1 MEDINNVI
9 DKLIGESTRFAKDQL
24 KVLIRNGKSDST
36 ELIRDMG
43 EMTEKY
49 IRQRQAG
56 EITNSEFK
64 ELMEDVLEL
73 NEMQYNKLSVEAKV
87 RTDKIKDGFKDLVVN
102 KLLALI

>member
-9 DKLIGESTRFAKDQL
+9 DKLIGESKRFAKDQL

-56 EITNSEFK
+56 EITNSEFNNHN
-64 ELMEDVLEL
+64 LY
-73 NEMQYNKLSVEAKV
+73 QSY
-87 RTDKIKDGFKDLVVN
+87 
-102 KLLALI
+102 